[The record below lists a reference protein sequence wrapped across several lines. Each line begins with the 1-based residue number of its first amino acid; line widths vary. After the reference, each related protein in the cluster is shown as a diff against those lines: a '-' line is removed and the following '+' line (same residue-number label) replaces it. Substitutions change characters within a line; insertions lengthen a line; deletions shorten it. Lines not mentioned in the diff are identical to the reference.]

1 MRFDLVTLHPE
12 MLRPFACEG
21 ILHGAQDKGLIE
33 IHIHDLRAFS
43 PDPHGIVDDRPF
55 GGGAGMVM
63 RPEPFVRALAAV
75 EREVG
80 QRSYTVFLSAQGV
93 RLTQGVA
100 KDLAR
105 KGAVTLLC
113 GRYEGVDERVADIAD
128 LELSI
133 GDYVLAGGEL
143 AAAVV
148 VETTARMVPGVV
160 GRHESAATDSFYS
173 GPHLGYP
180 QYTRPRVFQG
190 MSVPDVLLSGDHER
204 IRRWR
209 EREAWRKTLRNRPDL
224 LDLNVEPGHCP
235 PPGAVTEAIEGSGSS
250 RKG

>member
-12 MLRPFACEG
+12 MLVPVAAGG
-21 ILHGAQDKGLIE
+21 ILRGAQDKGLIE
-33 IHIHDLRAFS
+33 IHLHDLRLFS
-43 PDPHGIVDDRPF
+43 PDEHGIVDDRPF

-63 RPEPFVRALAAV
+63 RPEPFARALEAIAAAAGRRPYAV
-75 EREVG
+75 L
-80 QRSYTVFLSAQGV
+80 LSPQGV
-93 RLTQGVA
+93 RFTQQVA
-100 KDLAR
+100 QDLAR
-105 KGAVTLLC
+105 QPALALLC
-113 GRYEGVDERVADIAD
+113 GRYEGVDERVVALCD

-148 VETTARMVPGVV
+148 LETTARMVPGVV

-173 GPHLGYP
+173 GPKLGYP
-180 QYTRPRVFQG
+180 QYTRPRVFRG
-190 MSVPDVLLSGDHER
+190 MEVPEVLLSGDHEK

-224 LDLNVEPGHCP
+224 VGLSLP
-235 PPGAVTEAIEGSGSS
+235 PTPTG
-250 RKG
+250 